1 MELVTTNS
9 NKTKAEIIWTL
20 KCIESG
26 YSDNSNNNMNAVFKC
41 MFPDSKIAISFQMGP
56 DKLHYYVT
64 FGLAPYFKSL
74 LTDTLKK
81 SDCHVLS
88 FDESLSDFTQT
99 SEMDLL
105 VQFFHNSTN
114 TVNTRFYD
122 SRFLGHATHQDL
134 HKKFNDI
141 SNQLDSNKLFQ
152 ISMDG
157 PDVNLKFYEA
167 VVTERNENEQHQL
180 INIGS
185 CGLHAID
192 GVFQTGFKKS
202 AWKIKKILKGFI
214 MFFTTPQQREKIT
227 PQKLDLLNFH
237 SIFVV
242 LGIGV

>member
-1 MELVTTNS
+1 
-9 NKTKAEIIWTL
+9 
-20 KCIESG
+20 
-26 YSDNSNNNMNAVFKC
+26 MNAVFKC
-41 MFPDSKIAISFQMGP
+41 MFPDSKIASSFQMGP

-88 FDESLSDFTQT
+88 FHKSLSDFTQT
-99 SEMDLL
+99 SEIDLL
-105 VQFFHNSTN
+105 VQFFDNSTN

-134 HKKFNDI
+134 YKKFNDI

-167 VVTERNENEQHQL
+167 VVTERDENEQHQ
-180 INIGS
+180 
-185 CGLHAID
+185 
-192 GVFQTGFKKS
+192 
-202 AWKIKKILKGFI
+202 
-214 MFFTTPQQREKIT
+214 
-227 PQKLDLLNFH
+227 
-237 SIFVV
+237 
-242 LGIGV
+242 

>member
-1 MELVTTNS
+1 
-9 NKTKAEIIWTL
+9 
-20 KCIESG
+20 
-26 YSDNSNNNMNAVFKC
+26 
-41 MFPDSKIAISFQMGP
+41 
-56 DKLHYYVT
+56 
-64 FGLAPYFKSL
+64 
-74 LTDTLKK
+74 
-81 SDCHVLS
+81 
-88 FDESLSDFTQT
+88 
-99 SEMDLL
+99 
-105 VQFFHNSTN
+105 
-114 TVNTRFYD
+114 
-122 SRFLGHATHQDL
+122 
-134 HKKFNDI
+134 
-141 SNQLDSNKLFQ
+141 
-152 ISMDG
+152 MDG